1 MRPTIFFLAA
11 ALLAC
16 AAPAAAPEQNPI
28 LASEPGD
35 GALAA
40 RCQPPS
46 AEAAADTAAR
56 IAAGR
61 YVLTLVANDR
71 SARPARAHGPLWLLD
86 TSDADRS
93 HPTGRG
99 PAPVR
104 DVQEYLYGAVSLD
117 FRRIGASVPM
127 VAGDTISPAPT
138 STDPIRPGVLVSR
151 SNGETVVLI
160 STLGNIRDGRVWL
173 DGAGIGLHVRQ
184 VSHDQFSGIW
194 SGWGSVRSRQGFF
207 CAARTSG

>member
-1 MRPTIFFLAA
+1 MRPTIFFLAV

-16 AAPAAAPEQNPI
+16 AAPPAPGQNPI

-35 GALAA
+35 SALAA
-40 RCQPPS
+40 RCHS
-46 AEAAADTAAR
+46 AAVEAVADTAAR

-61 YVLTLVANDR
+61 YVLTLVAADG
-71 SARPARAHGPLWLLD
+71 SARPARAHGPLWLHA

-93 HPTGRG
+93 PRTGRG
-99 PAPVR
+99 PAPVPG
-104 DVQEYLYGAVSLD
+104 VQEYLYGAVSLD
-117 FRRIGASVPM
+117 FRRIGAPVQRE
-127 VAGDTISPAPT
+127 AGDTITPVPT

-151 SNGETVVLI
+151 SNRGTVVLI
-160 STLGNIRDGRVWL
+160 STLGNMRDSRHWL

-184 VSHDQFSGIW
+184 VSRDQVSGIW
-194 SGWGSVRSRQGFF
+194 SGWGIVPSRQGFF